1 MFSLG
6 YSSYRGS
13 TTQFFAIFVL
23 LQCLYQCQ
31 GRFNIERFSENLGKL
46 TFERSFDKHR
56 NIVSMYESDTGVA
69 EFPKELIRI
78 RRQNMGGN
86 PQAFSFNITEE
97 GLLEYGVIIYLGEG
111 SKVNYVT

>member
-6 YSSYRGS
+6 YSSHRGS

-46 TFERSFDKHR
+46 TFERSFDKHS

>member
-1 MFSLG
+1 
-6 YSSYRGS
+6 
-13 TTQFFAIFVL
+13 
-23 LQCLYQCQ
+23 
-31 GRFNIERFSENLGKL
+31 
-46 TFERSFDKHR
+46 
-56 NIVSMYESDTGVA
+56 MYESDTGVA

-86 PQAFSFNITEE
+86 PQAFSFNITE